1 MAQHLNLL
9 DARLLPRAVPL
20 SAAQALAAMAAVA
33 LGSAAAAYGL
43 QHAAS
48 GARPTPPA
56 MPSPAL
62 AASPLADLAAMQA
75 ELLQLREF
83 EAAQQRVGAALRNH
97 VGTARIDYSDVFQ
110 ALARQAGGPLW
121 ITGFAV
127 SADGEAFELDGRML
141 DPAALPPYLRRLNQE
156 PPFAG
161 RPFAQLQLSTVDG
174 ADAGDPGAQ
183 VTAFALRSGG
193 NAGPPPVSSTPTG
206 GALGAAPSWGRS
218 QPPAAPAGGRP

>member
-9 DARLLPRAVPL
+9 DARLLPRAVPC

-48 GARPTPPA
+48 GEHPPSA
-56 MPSPAL
+56 AGPAPAL
-62 AASPLADLAAMQA
+62 AASPLAELAAMQA
-75 ELLQLREF
+75 ELKQLREF
-83 EAAQQRVGAALRNH
+83 EAAQQRVGAALRSH
-97 VGTARIDYSDVFQ
+97 VGATQTDYSAVFQ

-127 SADGEAFELDGRML
+127 SAGGDAFELDGRML
-141 DPAALPPYLRRLNQE
+141 DSAALPPYLRRLNQE

-161 RPFAQLQLSTVDG
+161 RPFAQLQLSTVDDT
-174 ADAGDPGAQ
+174 AAGEPGTQ
-183 VTAFALRSGG
+183 VTAFALRS
-193 NAGPPPVSSTPTG
+193 
-206 GALGAAPSWGRS
+206 
-218 QPPAAPAGGRP
+218 QPPAAQPGGRP